1 MPAGYLR
8 RLTWTLT
15 DPRGPQLATPG
26 ALTLSLSAEGLR
38 ICSHDVVEAAA
49 DPREAAG

>member
-15 DPRGPQLATPG
+15 DPRRPPLATPG

-49 DPREAAG
+49 GPREAAG